1 MTMGNLNPSA
11 RAGILAAISPQSA
24 AAGTYTSG
32 WVDMQDVY
40 SLMAI
45 ILVGAM
51 TATGTLDA
59 KVQQATD
66 SGGTGA
72 KDVSGTAITQ
82 LTAAGTDSNKQ
93 VAINVTQADLDRNNG
108 FRFVRLSVTTATAA
122 SLLAGMIVGLDF
134 RYGAATDNDAA
145 TVDEVVS

>member
-1 MTMGNLNPSA
+1 MMGNLNPSA
-11 RAGILAAISPQSA
+11 RAGILAAINPQSA
-24 AAGTYTSG
+24 TAGTYTSG
-32 WVDMQDVY
+32 WVDMQSVY
-40 SLMAI
+40 AVLAIVMA
-45 ILVGAM
+45 GAM

-59 KVQQATD
+59 KIQQATD
-66 SGGTGA
+66 GSGTGA
-72 KDVSGTAITQ
+72 KDVTGTAITQ

-122 SLLAGMIVGLDF
+122 SLLAGLIVGLDF
-134 RYGAATDNDAA
+134 RYGAATDNDAT